1 MERLAEA
8 SHWRPS
14 AGAGG
19 WHRDCRP
26 YFRRPLNAAL
36 IAEMEQALATA
47 LEGLVRNNYQPEDDV
62 RRAIDLTR
70 ALDHAREVLA
80 SSSSLDEEEE
90 QDMMIIDYDDGE
102 PAAKRARSTA

>member
-1 MERLAEA
+1 
-8 SHWRPS
+8 
-14 AGAGG
+14 
-19 WHRDCRP
+19 
-26 YFRRPLNAAL
+26 
-36 IAEMEQALATA
+36 MEQALATA
-47 LEGLVRNNYQPEDDV
+47 LEGLVRHNYQPEDDV

-80 SSSSLDEEEE
+80 SSLDEEEE

>member
-14 AGAGG
+14 AAGGG

-80 SSSSLDEEEE
+80 SSLDEEDEE